1 MPIATCLFKIP
12 IYFSNLTGKLKFR
25 SADSGKGKYFRI
37 IPAFY
42 RYKHRVLLLGIFF
55 ILFSFGAQASHI
67 LIPMDSETQSNHLK
81 AYGITYW
88 LLEKEIKVQ
97 WLLNYR
103 GGAFLIPDS
112 EEFRKECQVRGVS
125 FEVLS
130 DRKTEDILKEISSPS
145 RNMEAVLLEKAPK
158 IAVYSPQG
166 NKPWD
171 DAVTLVLTYA
181 EIPYE
186 TIYDEE
192 VLNDALLLYDWLHL
206 HHEDFTGQYGKFYRS
221 YRTAPWY
228 IQEKKQAEELASDL
242 GYSKVSEAKLAV
254 ALKIRDYVVG
264 GGFMFAMCSATDS
277 FDIALSA
284 EGVDIAE
291 TMFDGDPS
299 DRGYQN
305 KIDYS
310 KTFAFRDYVL
320 ERDPMVYEF
329 SSIDM
334 TSKRRIPMESDY
346 FSLMEFSAKWD
357 PVPTMLTQNHTRLVK
372 GFMGQTTAY
381 DPSTIKPT
389 VLVMGE
395 SKINGEARYIHGV
408 KGKGFF
414 SFYGGHDPED
424 YQHMVGDP
432 KTELELHPTSPGYRL
447 ILNNVLFPAA
457 KKKKQKT

>member
-1 MPIATCLFKIP
+1 MACCLRFPILYGRLDTAGGSIAKTAKEKNFVTP
-12 IYFSNLTGKLKFR
+12 WGRGVF
-25 SADSGKGKYFRI
+25 
-37 IPAFY
+37 
-42 RYKHRVLLLGIFF
+42 LLLFLL
-55 ILFSFGAQASHI
+55 LFSLNAFASRV
-67 LIPMDSETQSNHLK
+67 LIPMDADSQRDHLK

-88 LLEKEIKVQ
+88 SLEKQVKVQ

-103 GGAFLIPDS
+103 GGSFLFPDS
-112 EEFRKECQVRGVS
+112 EELRRECQVRGIS
-125 FEVLS
+125 YEVIS
-130 DRKTEDILKEISSPS
+130 DQKAEEILEEIQSPS
-145 RNMEAVLLEKAPK
+145 RNMEAVMLEKAPR

-171 DAVTLVLTYA
+171 DAVTMVLTYA

-192 VLNDALLLYDWLHL
+192 VLNDALLLFDWLHL

-228 IQEKKQAEELASDL
+228 IEDKKQAEALASNL
-242 GYSKVSEAKLAV
+242 GYSKVSDEKLAV

-291 TMFDGDPS
+291 PMFDGDPS
-299 DRGYQN
+299 DRDYQN

-310 KTFAFRDYVL
+310 NTFAFTDFTL

-334 TSKRRIPMESDY
+334 TGKRRIPMESDY
-346 FSLMEFSAKWD
+346 FTLMEFSAKWD
-357 PVPTMLTQNHTRLVK
+357 PIPAMLTQNHTMLVK

-381 DPSTIKPT
+381 DPSEIKPT

-395 SKINGEARYIHGV
+395 NKLNGEARYIHGI
-408 KGKGFF
+408 KGNGFF
-414 SFYGGHDPED
+414 TFYGGHDPED
-424 YQHMVGDP
+424 YQHRIGDP